1 MELDGEKYDMKL
13 IFLILISYLT
23 GSIPFGY
30 LIAKR
35 KGINIF
41 NVGSGNIGATNI
53 SRVLGKK
60 LGVLVLI
67 LDALK
72 GAIPTLIAYKIFS
85 IKLPLLMLI
94 PIAAIAGHCFSI
106 FLKLKGG
113 KGVATS
119 LGSMLVIFPLQI
131 GLCFAIF
138 AIVLLIWGYVSLAS
152 IISSLAFPII
162 VLISGY
168 NINVFL
174 FTLFIALFILY
185 RHKGNINRLLQR
197 RESKFLKSN

>member
-1 MELDGEKYDMKL
+1 MELDGEKFKMKL
-13 IFLILISYLT
+13 IFLMLISYLI

-41 NVGSGNIGATNI
+41 NFGSGNIGATNI

-60 LGVLVLI
+60 LGLLVLI

-72 GAIPTLIAYKIFS
+72 GAIPTLITYKIFS
-85 IKLPLLMLI
+85 VKLPQLMLI
-94 PIAAIAGHCFSI
+94 PISAIVGHCFSA
-106 FLKLKGG
+106 FLRLKGG

-119 LGSMLVIFPLQI
+119 LGSMLVIFPIQI
-131 GLCFAIF
+131 GISVAIF
-138 AIVLLIWGYVSLAS
+138 IIVLLIWGYVSLAS
-152 IISSLAFPII
+152 IISSLTFPII

-168 NINVFL
+168 NLNVFL

-185 RHKGNINRLLQR
+185 RHKENINRLLQR